1 MNVSV
6 QEKPTTKPKE
16 CNNVIVKTIYIWKTD
31 NNNNNILRIKYH
43 KNWVYLN
50 WSLRSW
56 QFSLKLK
63 IQPSTSKRDT
73 GLFPNA
79 KQQIQTQ
86 IQMKEKKLR
95 KKKFTHTNK

>member
-1 MNVSV
+1 MQQCYCKNY
-6 QEKPTTKPKE
+6 
-16 CNNVIVKTIYIWKTD
+16 IYIWKTD

-86 IQMKEKKLR
+86 IKLKEKNF
-95 KKKFTHTNK
+95 KKKNLLIQINKPVKEKNKNV